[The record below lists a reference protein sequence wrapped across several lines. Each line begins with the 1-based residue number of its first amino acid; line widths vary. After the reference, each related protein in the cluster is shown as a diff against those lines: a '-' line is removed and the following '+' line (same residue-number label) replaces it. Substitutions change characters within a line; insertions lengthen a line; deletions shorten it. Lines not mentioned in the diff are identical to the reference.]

1 MSDLLE
7 SAWAV
12 PIAGLLCGIV
22 LGAVARRSNFCTLTS
37 LERHWYSEDSTG
49 LRIWA
54 LAALTALM
62 LTQLLWHNGAIDL
75 QQNFYLST
83 QINFINIIAG
93 GLMFGFGMALV
104 GTCGFGAL
112 IRLGSGSLRSL
123 VIVLAM
129 GLTALSAQRGRVG
142 TLREWSNEN
151 FAYRLPHSQSAQ
163 DALIALGLPALL
175 ASLLITAALALL
187 VIWVFRSATF
197 RKQSSAVFTGVAI
210 GSCITFGWFAT
221 ATLQGY
227 QFEPVQLEAGSF
239 VLPPGELLFHAL
251 FVNGIPD
258 YGVGLVAGVVVG
270 AFIVSLIERNIR
282 WEACDDARELS
293 RHLAGGLLM
302 GAGGVF
308 ASGCTIGQGLSAF
321 SVLAI
326 SAPIAIIS
334 IMIGA
339 RLGLSYLIEGSAL
352 AFAKNLTTQNR

>member
-1 MSDLLE
+1 MSELLE

-49 LRIWA
+49 LRTWA
-54 LAALTALM
+54 LAAVTTLL
-62 LTQLLWHNGAIDL
+62 LTQFLWHNGTIDL
-75 QQNFYLST
+75 ERSFYLST
-83 QINFINIIAG
+83 HINFINIIAG
-93 GLMFGFGMALV
+93 GLTFGFGMALV

-123 VIVLAM
+123 VIVFAM
-129 GLTALSAQRGRVG
+129 GLMALSAQRGTIS
-142 TLREWSNEN
+142 TLREWSNGH
-151 FAYRLPHSQSAQ
+151 FAYALPHSQSAH
-163 DALIALGLPALL
+163 DALIALGMPSVFAGIVLTL
-175 ASLLITAALALL
+175 AITLF
-187 VIWVFRSATF
+187 VFWIFRSGF
-197 RKQSSAVFTGVAI
+197 IKQHSAIFTGAAI
-210 GSCITFGWFAT
+210 GCCIAFGWFAT
-221 ATLQGY
+221 STLQGF

-239 VLPPGELLFHAL
+239 VLPPGELIFSAL
-251 FVNGIPD
+251 FADSVPD
-258 YGVGLVAGVVVG
+258 YSVGLVVGVIIG
-270 AFIVSLIERNIR
+270 AFAVSLAERNIR

-302 GAGGVF
+302 GVGGVF

-321 SVLAI
+321 SLLAI

-334 IMIGA
+334 IVVGA

-352 AFAKNLTTQNR
+352 AFAKT